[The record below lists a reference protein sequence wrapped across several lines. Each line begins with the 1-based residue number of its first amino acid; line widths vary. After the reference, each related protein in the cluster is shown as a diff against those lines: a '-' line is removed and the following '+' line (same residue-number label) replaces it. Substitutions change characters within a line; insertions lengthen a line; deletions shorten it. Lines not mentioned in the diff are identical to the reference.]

1 MRIRNLAVLII
12 LVYTCYS
19 CSKVKEV
26 VPSAGASLPYG
37 EKIPVSTA
45 RLIDS
50 IPDLNI
56 FRVIYRNS
64 DAAHYLD
71 SARTASGKPDQPFT
85 LFAPGDA
92 AWQQAGYTLANAG
105 TLSREQC
112 NALVLYL
119 LVPGRLLAD
128 SVMPTVGGTM
138 LYPVIQGI
146 NVTYEDE
153 WGTIRN
159 QEYTYSLDLA
169 WHEKNVLLNG
179 NYAGTVS
186 SMINASDGVL
196 YLLDTVIRKPER
208 SVYEELVADTAYSF
222 YLAALEKSSAI
233 YTEYKAGI
241 SPGDRNEEIF
251 FTTAE
256 PFNNYLSALKK
267 FIPASVGSSN
277 KFANT
282 YIVFAP
288 DNNAFRKAGFKD
300 IDDIERFIDKSYVT
314 TDAYRDVNHS
324 YPMYT
329 NIDSALVYSFIMPA
343 YTKSAGFGMAFNYE
357 QTLKNVFRTLLYT
370 ANLESS
376 TLQQEGITAGTKIDF
391 YDWATFDENTWEFA
405 TNVSNGSMKW
415 LFGKESGSISL
426 RRGDMPGGPIAH
438 IVPAH
443 SNITALNG
451 VIHRIDKLLLTSK

>member
-12 LVYTCYS
+12 LVCTCYS

-50 IPDLNI
+50 IPDLSI

-64 DAAHYLD
+64 DAIHYLD
-71 SARTASGKPDQPFT
+71 SARTASGKTDQPFT
-85 LFAPGDA
+85 LFAPKDA
-92 AWQQAGYTLANAG
+92 AWQQAGYTLASAAA
-105 TLSREQC
+105 LSREQC

-128 SVMPTVGGTM
+128 SLMPTVGGTM

-146 NVTYEDE
+146 NVPYEDE
-153 WGTIRN
+153 WGTVYN
-159 QEYTYSLDLA
+159 GKYTYSLDLA
-169 WHEKNVLLNG
+169 WHEREVVLNG
-179 NYAGTVS
+179 NHAGTIS
-186 SMINASDGVL
+186 SMINASDGAL

-251 FTTAE
+251 FTNAE
-256 PFNNYLSALKK
+256 PFNNYLSTLKK
-267 FIPASVGSSN
+267 FIPTPAGTSN

-288 DNNAFRKAGFKD
+288 DNNAFRKAGFND
-300 IDDIERFIDKSYVT
+300 IDDIERFINKSYVT
-314 TDAYRDVNHS
+314 TDTYKDVS
-324 YPMYT
+324 RGYPMYT
-329 NIDSALVYSFIMPA
+329 NMDSALSYSFIVPA
-343 YTKSAGFGMAFNYE
+343 YTRTAGFGVAFNYE
-357 QTLKNVFRTLLYT
+357 QTLKNLFRTLPYT

-376 TLQQEGITAGTKIDF
+376 TVQQGGITTDTKIDF
-391 YDWATFDENTWEFA
+391 YDWATFDENTYEFA
-405 TNVSNGSMKW
+405 INASNGSMKW
-415 LFGKESGSISL
+415 LFGKESGRISL
-426 RRGDMPGGPIAH
+426 RRGDIPNGRVAY

-451 VIHRIDKLLLTSK
+451 VIHRIDNLLLNPQ